1 MTLRDQLQ
9 QSLGTAYTIERELGG
24 GGMSRVFLAED
35 TALGRKIVVK
45 VLPPELTAGV
55 NVERFNREILLAA
68 KLQHPHIVPVHT
80 AGAMDGLPWFTMPFV
95 EGESLRARLERGT
108 ALSITETVG
117 LLRDVAK
124 ALAYAHEHGI
134 VHRDIKPDNV
144 LLTGGSA
151 TVADFGIAKAISAS
165 RNDGATQGL
174 TQVGTSIGTPAYMS
188 PEQAAGDPET
198 DHRADLYSFGC
209 LAYEMLAGRPPFVE
223 KSPRK
228 LLAAHMG
235 EKPQPVSALRPD
247 TPAALAEL
255 VMRCLEKEADA
266 RPQQARD
273 LVRVLETVTTGDG
286 SQAAMP
292 SVLLAGRGMLQKA
305 LLIWV
310 GATGAVAILAQ
321 AAIVGIGLPTWVL
334 PGALLVMTLGLPVI
348 LWTAYVHHVARR
360 AYAFTPGHT
369 PGGTPSLAQGY
380 RAQGTMATIA
390 LRASPHMSWRRTARG
405 GAMAMGAFALLT
417 TGWMGLRAMGVGP
430 EGSLFASGALSAS
443 DRLVMTDF
451 SVSGAD
457 SSLGR
462 VVSDAVRAG
471 LSQSRVL
478 TVLSP
483 GDVADGLR
491 RMQRSLSARVDLAAA
506 RALALRDGAKGVV
519 DGDVTAVG
527 GSYIITVRLVTA
539 DSARELASYRATAN
553 GPGEVI
559 AVADELSRKLRTRAG
574 ESLRSVNGSRPLV
587 RATTSSLEALRKY
600 SEAVRANDVEN
611 DYAKAIRLLREATT
625 IDTLF
630 TEAWR
635 KLGVAM
641 SNLGLRAAPRDS
653 ALRRAFALRDRL
665 PESERDYLTGYYYT
679 SGPGYDRARGL
690 AAYERMLARGD
701 SSVLINLGNMI
712 RETRDYARA
721 ESLFAAA
728 RTKDARFSLATFN
741 LWWTYAAVGDVA
753 RMDSLARVLERAG
766 GADVFLAQHRASSA
780 GMRGDLQ
787 ALDAAITARMKVR
800 DPSDPTGAVMQHAL
814 LSGRLGKFRASA
826 NALRDAQRVDSAIG
840 RMPLAIHRAIQRLE
854 RALDDGADV
863 SDAARAVEAE
873 IASAAVMSLPE
884 TDRPYL
890 AAAGLLAS
898 AGRASVAKALVAR
911 YRTEMR
917 DTAYLRESEPL
928 VRRALGSIAEAE
940 GRWADAAREF
950 RAGDRLGDAPADA
963 CDTCL
968 PLRMVDLFATAG
980 MADSAIAQYEA
991 YLATPLGGRKRTG
1004 TDVNV
1009 RTPTVESLAKMFE
1022 QRGDTARAV
1031 AMYRD
1036 LVERWKAADA
1046 ELQPRVSAAR
1056 RRLEV
1061 LTPVERPRP

>member
-9 QSLGTAYTIERELGG
+9 KTLGAAYTIERELGG

-95 EGESLRARLERGT
+95 DGESLRARLERGT
-108 ALSITETVG
+108 VMPITEVVG

-247 TPAALAEL
+247 VPAALAEL

-273 LVRVLETVTTGDG
+273 LVRVLETVTTGSG

-310 GATGAVAILAQ
+310 AATGAVAILAQ

-334 PGALLVMTLGLPVI
+334 PGALIVMTLGLPVI
-348 LWTAYVHHVARR
+348 LWTAYVHRVARR

-369 PGGTPSLAQGY
+369 PGGTPSLAQGN

-390 LRASPHMSWRRTARG
+390 LKASPHMSWRRTARG

-417 TGWMGLRAMGVGP
+417 TGWMGLRAMGIGP

-478 TVLSP
+478 SVLSRS
-483 GDVADGLR
+483 DVADGLR
-491 RMQRSLSARVDLAAA
+491 RMQRSLNERVDLAAA

-600 SEAVRANDVEN
+600 SEAVWANDVEN
-611 DYAKAIRLLREATT
+611 DYGKAIRLLREATT

-641 SNLGLRAAPRDS
+641 SNLGLPAAQRDS

-665 PESERDYLTGYYYT
+665 PEGERDYLTGYYYT
-679 SGPGYDRARGL
+679 SGPGYDRSRGI

-701 SSVLINLGNMI
+701 SSVLVNLGGML
-712 RETRDYARA
+712 RDTRQYARA

-728 RTKDARFSLATFN
+728 RIKDARFSLATFN
-741 LWWTYAAVGDVA
+741 LWYSYRVVGDVA

-766 GADVFLAQHRASSA
+766 GADVFLAQHRAASA
-780 GMRGDLQ
+780 GLRGDLQ

-800 DPSDPTGAVMQHAL
+800 DPSDPTGAVLQHAL
-814 LSGRLGKFRASA
+814 MSGRLGKFRASA
-826 NALRDAQRVDSAIG
+826 NALRDVQRVDSAIG
-840 RMPLAIHRAIQRLE
+840 RTPHAIPRAIERLG

-873 IASAAVMSLPE
+873 VASGSVMSLPE

-890 AAAGLLAS
+890 PAAGLLAR
-898 AGRASVAKALVAR
+898 AGRVPLAKELVAR
-911 YRTEMR
+911 FRTEMR
-917 DTAYLRESEPL
+917 DTAFLRESEPF
-928 VRRALGSIAEAE
+928 VHRALGDIAEAE

-950 RAGDRLGDAPADA
+950 RAGDRLGDAPADI
-963 CDTCL
+963 CEVCL

-991 YLATPLGGRKRTG
+991 YLATPFGGRKRTG
-1004 TDVNV
+1004 TDLWV
-1009 RTPTVESLAKMFE
+1009 RTPTVESLARMFE

-1031 AMYRD
+1031 EMYRD
-1036 LVERWKAADA
+1036 LVERWKDADA
-1046 ELQPRVSAAR
+1046 ELQPRVTAAR
-1056 RRLEV
+1056 RRLEA
-1061 LTPVERPRP
+1061 LTPVERPRR